1 MALNFDFRKTTLS
14 VISEISSA
22 FQNTFCFFQ
31 EPFHDQETQF
41 SVTCKFWVHWGFFLK
56 FQIFQV
62 LFVPFAKMILQ
73 NIFFRFGKKSNF
85 LSFFYVLGRQEPVWL
100 FSWSK
105 TNSNWAPL
113 EKWWRTKIFIVCLTP
128 YFFLLENQFYKISHY
143 TVNKYQGSSNFWTV
157 WPILKIQNAK

>member
-31 EPFHDQETQF
+31 EPFHGRETQF
-41 SVTCKFWVHWGFFLK
+41 SVTCKFWVHWVFFGNL
-56 FQIFQV
+56 
-62 LFVPFAKMILQ
+62 
-73 NIFFRFGKKSNF
+73 NFFMSCLTPLPEWSCRTFSSGLEKESNF

-113 EKWWRTKIFIVCLTP
+113 EKWWRTKIFIVCQTP
-128 YFFLLENQFYKISHY
+128 YFLLENQFYKISHY